1 MKLRILTIVILL
13 TSYFSFAQEIINENI
28 TLENQFD
35 NIYRTSTS
43 YQTYKVI
50 SKNRFQKLKLDVI
63 DSLKA
68 SKNTIIDK
76 EKLLIA
82 ERAKVENIKATLT
95 KTQQELNVATK
106 KENTISF
113 LGTELNKGTYNII
126 LWLLII
132 ILLLVMLY
140 FMYKFSNSNVITK
153 NAQNN
158 LFETEQEF
166 EQHRKKALE
175 REQKLRRQ
183 LQDEINKQKNI

>member
-68 SKNTIIDK
+68 SKKTIIDK

-140 FMYKFSNSNVITK
+140 FMYKFSNSNVITYLK
-153 NAQNN
+153 LNKSLNSI
-158 LFETEQEF
+158 E
-166 EQHRKKALE
+166 KKL
-175 REQKLRRQ
+175 
-183 LQDEINKQKNI
+183 

>member
-68 SKNTIIDK
+68 SKKTIIDK